1 MAKPLENDVRA
12 RRALLGWSQQDLASR
27 SGLSRTGIGA
37 IEAGRLVPSTAAA
50 LALAVALNCR
60 VEDLFRL
67 PRPEGEGPSWAWP
80 PRRESGR
87 YWRADV
93 GGRTR
98 LFPAEAS
105 PMGLIPH
112 DGTFR
117 DGKPEGPVRSDLPPT
132 LVLASCDPAAG
143 LLASE
148 LAREAGV
155 RLIVIGRSSRAA
167 LALLGAGVVHAAGVH
182 LAKAGDPEGNAPA
195 VREMIGAGF
204 TLLRAARW
212 EEGVA
217 ASTALKLSSVRDAL
231 GSGVRWVGRE
241 AGSGARQCLDEVM
254 GGRRPPSRSA
264 SDHRG
269 VADAIR
275 SGWAD
280 AGVCLRLTAE
290 EAGLDFLGVR
300 EEAYDLCFPAAW
312 SGDLRI
318 KALVA
323 AVRSP
328 SYRRTLGEL
337 PGYDGSESGELRRI
351 V

>member
-1 MAKPLENDVRA
+1 M
-12 RRALLGWSQQDLASR
+12 
-27 SGLSRTGIGA
+27 
-37 IEAGRLVPSTAAA
+37 
-50 LALAVALNCR
+50 
-60 VEDLFRL
+60 
-67 PRPEGEGPSWAWP
+67 
-80 PRRESGR
+80 
-87 YWRADV
+87 
-93 GGRTR
+93 R

-105 PMGLIPH
+105 TLGLIPH

-117 DGKPEGPVRSDLPPT
+117 DGRPEDLAHAGVPPT

-155 RLIVIGRSSRAA
+155 RLIVVGRSSRAA
-167 LALLGAGVVHAAGVH
+167 LGLLEAGVVHAAGVH

-195 VREMIGAGF
+195 VREAIGPGF

-212 EEGVA
+212 EEGIAVSPA
-217 ASTALKLSSVRDAL
+217 FKMATVREAL
-231 GSGVRWVGRE
+231 GFGVRWVGRE
-241 AGSGARQCLDEVM
+241 AGSGARQCLDEVL
-254 GGRRPPSRSA
+254 GGRRPPARAA

-269 VADAIR
+269 VAEAIR

-312 SGDLRI
+312 SGDPRI

-328 SYRRTLGEL
+328 SYRRSLGEL
-337 PGYDGSESGELRRI
+337 PGYAGPDSGELRR
-351 V
+351 VE